1 MTSVLVWDERHE
13 KLIPGATRG
22 FRPEVVAQMSHAPGE
37 GITTRVALSG
47 EPIAVE
53 DAVNDPRVAHR
64 ITDVEGIRSLLHVPI
79 KVNGEVFGVFGV
91 NYLQQRSLA
100 GDEERV
106 LLGLAHRAAVAIE
119 NARVYAESEERLQEL
134 EALYRADETLH
145 RSLRLDD
152 VLAALVEVARD
163 VLHADKASVHMWDA
177 EHQHLLVAASYGY
190 SHDTNSQPLI
200 SGEDLIIADG
210 GGSGVLVISDAL
222 TDARFSSARLRQ
234 IVEREGIRAAI
245 GAPITVA
252 GQAFG
257 LFGVAF
263 CEAHSPSMD
272 EQRVVQALAQ
282 RAALAIQNARLFE
295 QAQQVATAEERQ
307 RLARELHD
315 AVTQTLFSASL
326 IAEVVP
332 RLWERD
338 PDQARKRLEELRRL
352 TRGAL
357 AEMRTLLLELR
368 PAALIETPFGHL
380 LRQLAEATAS
390 RTTLQME
397 VQAPDDERPLAAEV
411 QIGLY
416 RIAQEALNNVAK
428 HASASRVE
436 IHLRRRPGGVDL
448 HVIDDGRGFDPTNT
462 PPGHLGLGIMHERA
476 RGIGARLR
484 IVSSPGDGARLHVRW
499 RGVVE

>member
-1 MTSVLVWDERHE
+1 M
-13 KLIPGATRG
+13 
-22 FRPEVVAQMSHAPGE
+22 
-37 GITTRVALSG
+37 
-47 EPIAVE
+47 
-53 DAVNDPRVAHR
+53 
-64 ITDVEGIRSLLHVPI
+64 
-79 KVNGEVFGVFGV
+79 
-91 NYLQQRSLA
+91 
-100 GDEERV
+100 
-106 LLGLAHRAAVAIE
+106 
-119 NARVYAESEERLQEL
+119 
-134 EALYRADETLH
+134 LH

-163 VLHADKASVHMWDA
+163 VLHADKASVHMWDPD
-177 EHQHLLVAASYGY
+177 HHHLVVAASYGY
-190 SHDTNSQPLI
+190 SPESASQPLI
-200 SGEDLIIADG
+200 PGEDLIIAEALQASVTTVG
-210 GGSGVLVISDAL
+210 DA
-222 TDARFSSARLRQ
+222 TSDARFSTARLRD
-234 IVEREGIRAAI
+234 IMDREGIRAAI
-245 GAPITVA
+245 GAPITVS
-252 GQAFG
+252 GQSFG
-257 LFGVAF
+257 LFGVAY
-263 CEAHSPSMD
+263 CEPHSPSFD

-338 PDQARKRLEELRRL
+338 PEQGRQRLEELRRL

-368 PAALIETPFGHL
+368 PAALIETPFGQL

-390 RTTLQME
+390 RSILSID
-397 VQAPDDERPLAAEV
+397 VQALDEERPLAPEV

-428 HASASRVE
+428 HAGASGAS
-436 IHLRRRPGGVDL
+436 IHLRRRVNGLDL
-448 HVIDDGRGFDPTNT
+448 HLIDNGRGFDPTTT

-476 RGIGARLR
+476 RAIGARLR
-484 IVSSPGDGARLHVRW
+484 IVSRLGDGTQVHVRW
-499 RGVVE
+499 RGLPV